1 MEENRDWS
9 QEQWDFAF
17 KNGKFREY
25 EESFLRPLGE
35 SLNGGIALGIGGLE
49 NLLMNESVELEANAK
64 WKAQKMPRMTIV
76 FDTSLS
82 QDEFDEKMN
91 FEKKGKS
98 KKGFN
103 PRCY

>member
-1 MEENRDWS
+1 MG
-9 QEQWDFAF
+9 FPF

-49 NLLMNESVELEANAK
+49 NLLMNESVELKPMLNGRLKNA
-64 WKAQKMPRMTIV
+64 RMTMV

-91 FEKKGKS
+91 FL
-98 KKGFN
+98 
-103 PRCY
+103 RRRQI